1 MERAAA
7 LDAHHVE
14 RGARAEAALAEAER
28 AFAEAEEFARHGQ
41 EDATA
46 RAAEVLAEARVREE
60 RIGRETDRV
69 LREYGERWDDVR
81 AQMEQVRT
89 SLMTL
94 TGRAPVE

>member
-1 MERAAA
+1 M
-7 LDAHHVE
+7 
-14 RGARAEAALAEAER
+14 RAEAALAEAER
-28 AFAEAEEFARHGQ
+28 ALAEAEEAARLEQ
-41 EDATA
+41 EGATA

-60 RIGRETDRV
+60 RIVRETERV
-69 LREYGERWDDVR
+69 LGEHGERWDDVR